1 MWDAGA
7 PPLARETGR
16 LLGAGRERR
25 DAGAWAS
32 AELVGRTKGE
42 RLGTP
47 AAQSNVDTR
56 QQPLPR
62 PVSASAQSGTSTC
75 DGIGLKMTAGGC
87 ELSIPSRLIKSFIRP
102 GGLPDGALSRSLE

>member
-1 MWDAGA
+1 MWAAGA

-32 AELVGRTKGE
+32 AELVDRTKGE

-47 AAQSNVDTR
+47 AAQSNVDSSR
-56 QQPLPR
+56 CQPATCPR
-62 PVSASAQSGTSTC
+62 AS
-75 DGIGLKMTAGGC
+75 
-87 ELSIPSRLIKSFIRP
+87 EHFHN
-102 GGLPDGALSRSLE
+102 LPDEL